1 MARLRC
7 LLLAASCLVCL
18 QSADVGRAVRG
29 AVAVVAVDLAVRS
42 RSPSREPPL
51 PREGRG
57 SRSQGRDGTPLAP
70 EEHAEEARHRREH
83 QRNVTLLAAH
93 EYRNPTEGQVI
104 NPYNIDA
111 SLAAYGGGLL
121 RLRQRIK
128 TFWSEEPV
136 GWYIGRITVS
146 DGERLEIKY
155 DNGDRESFL
164 VSDDDVV
171 YELIDEQAFVF
182 DSRSLTDQLKDQ
194 RFDDQWY
201 QFLGSRSGRGGSG
214 FKLDLRPRYGN
225 SGGYSYNPLRKTER
239 VVWALCKGQ
248 TPLAV
253 CFDTVAN
260 DGARLRAIWTV
271 RGAVGE
277 ALQRGWKLWCR
288 AQTNGAS
295 SISVVVLYAAFEVKD
310 RQINLRTTDVSTE
323 HHRRRWPGRARSCP
337 GFFAG
342 NRS

>member
-1 MARLRC
+1 MIANLN
-7 LLLAASCLVCL
+7 
-18 QSADVGRAVRG
+18 
-29 AVAVVAVDLAVRS
+29 
-42 RSPSREPPL
+42 
-51 PREGRG
+51 
-57 SRSQGRDGTPLAP
+57 
-70 EEHAEEARHRREH
+70 H
-83 QRNVTLLAAH
+83 
-93 EYRNPTEGQVI
+93 GQHG
-104 NPYNIDA
+104 
-111 SLAAYGGGLL
+111 GGGLL

-155 DNGDRESFL
+155 DNGDRETFL
-164 VSDDDVV
+164 VSDEDVV

-201 QFLGSRSGRGGSG
+201 QFLGNRGGRTSSK
-214 FKLDLRPRYGN
+214 FKLDVRPRYVD
-225 SGGYSYNPLRKTER
+225 GGGITNNPLRKTER
-239 VVWALCKGQ
+239 VVWALCEGQ

-277 ALQRGWKLWCR
+277 ALQRGWKLWFR

-295 SISVVVLYAAFEVKD
+295 SISVVVLYTAFEVKD

-323 HHRRRWPGRARSCP
+323 HHGIRAMALLVELDVVDQDPISYELFPGKKLNVIRNTGLASCKVYDVI
-337 GFFAG
+337 GFYFDAAALKG
-342 NRS
+342 TSCVEIKFRCRPRH